1 MSEIRKQIN
10 SIYRECYDELCRFLS
25 YRLRSRDEAAEIAQ
39 EAFTRML
46 ALEDGYQLRHPRG
59 FLFRTALNLT
69 MDSFRTDRPRAEQM
83 DGVDMAE
90 NLPSEAPGP
99 ESVVYAQQR
108 LALLREAVAELP
120 PKCRHAFVRHKFE
133 NRSYAEIASEMG
145 ISKNMVE
152 KHIIKAIAYCRGRLE
167 RAD

>member
-10 SIYRECYDELCRFLS
+10 SVYRQYYDELYRFLS
-25 YRLRSRDEAAEIAQ
+25 FKLRCREDAAEIAQ

-46 ALEDGYQLRHPRG
+46 ALEDGYQFRHLRG

-69 MDSFRTDRPRAEQM
+69 ADSFRAGRLRTEQI
-83 DGVDMAE
+83 DEAAMAE
-90 NLPSEAPGP
+90 TLPSEAPGS
-99 ESVVYAQQR
+99 ESVIHGRQR
-108 LALLREAVAELP
+108 LALLRGAIAELP
-120 PKCRHAFVRHKFE
+120 PKCRHAFLRHKFE

-152 KHIIKAIAYCRGRLE
+152 KHIIKAIAHCRGRLE